1 MGLPGLPIPPLT
13 FKGGDAGPSNAG
25 GGMFDSSGWNVNFGS
40 GDIKSSASSG
50 IDLSQWM
57 PYLIGG
63 ALLVALR
70 MSRKK

>member
-1 MGLPGLPIPPLT
+1 MALPIPPLN
-13 FKGGDAGPSNAG
+13 FKGGDAGPSGAN

-40 GDIKSSASSG
+40 GDIKSSAASGG
-50 IDLSQWM
+50 IDWAQWM
-57 PYLIGG
+57 PYIIGG

>member
-1 MGLPGLPIPPLT
+1 MALPIPPLNL
-13 FKGGDAGPSNAG
+13 KGGDGGPSGAN

-40 GDIKSSASSG
+40 GEIKSSAASG
-50 IDLSQWM
+50 IDWAQWM